1 MAAKVLK
8 LEFRVCDTIT
18 RRRAA
23 ASAASAAASAASA
36 AGVFCVYV
44 KASDL
49 CGVTGFVAGS
59 RITSPVCP
67 TRQLERRL
75 RREDPGRTGP
85 TCPRRQAAS
94 SFFAPRWSGEKPLP
108 LNEPSDHSDDG
119 LLRSVCVFILSA
131 IHKSFLG
138 SGRFFHLPLSWTCL
152 FLSKF
157 PLLSQHCCRPGK
169 LCFVGCKIQNKR
181 V

>member
-23 ASAASAAASAASA
+23 ASAASAASA

-59 RITSPVCP
+59 RITSPACP
-67 TRQLERRL
+67 IRQLERRL

-108 LNEPSDHSDDG
+108 FNEPSDHSDDG
-119 LLRSVCVFILSA
+119 LLRSVCVHFISNTPIRSWFRA
-131 IHKSFLG
+131 
-138 SGRFFHLPLSWTCL
+138 FFPPPVVLDSLAPLNSP
-152 FLSKF
+152 S
-157 PLLSQHCCRPGK
+157 
-169 LCFVGCKIQNKR
+169 
-181 V
+181 